1 MANIKI
7 AQLTNQTAI
16 SDNDLI
22 IVETATSTNKMT
34 VGNLKELLGINGLL
48 AASSDFKI
56 ETFNGDGAGAF
67 KYSPCVYL
75 FFAQDVGNPNAYIFG
90 TGTKFNNVFTDGVHR
105 LTVLHSSGLALGA
118 SNSQGTQVIIGAASN
133 VIRLVVMSFPL

>member
-34 VGNLKELLGINGLL
+34 VGTFKDLIGVNDTRVVSYGSAGGSRVIPLDTNSVYLLLVGRDQGMYLV
-48 AASSDFKI
+48 STFGSDGFVTPI
-56 ETFNGDGAGAF
+56 MNMGGAGSITVSGLSLTIDF
-67 KYSPCVYL
+67 STRTRPWSL
-75 FFAQDVGNPNAYIFG
+75 I
-90 TGTKFNNVFTDGVHR
+90 KFNK
-105 LTVLHSSGLALGA
+105 
-118 SNSQGTQVIIGAASN
+118 
-133 VIRLVVMSFPL
+133 